1 MIWTS
6 DNPSIYNAQDFE
18 IYSPPGYITSKMH
31 DVDEVYR
38 ISEVIFL
45 HRNSGLRIAYTT
57 TEDYTGD
64 LVTYVASE
72 VFAISGQERIKIV
85 DINLKKQEFITS
97 DRVLPFHAV
106 SKSR

>member
-1 MIWTS
+1 
-6 DNPSIYNAQDFE
+6 
-18 IYSPPGYITSKMH
+18 MH

-45 HRNSGLRIAYTT
+45 HRNSGIRVAYTT

-72 VFAISGQERIKIV
+72 VFVISGQEKIQIL
-85 DINLKKQEFITS
+85 DIDLQNGEFITS
-97 DRVLPFHAV
+97 DQVLPFHAV
-106 SKSR
+106 SKRR